1 MYINPVILMF
11 SKEDVRRMFGS
22 GKSPAEIEEEMMNRA
37 LQESLRDAAQ
47 AATTGYNQEVITY

>member
-1 MYINPVILMF
+1 
-11 SKEDVRRMFGS
+11 MFGS

-47 AATTGYNQEVITY
+47 AATTGYNQEVTT